1 MQPSDLG
8 TKHRSIA
15 NQQSS
20 KILAAGLGGSIL
32 LHFGLIAGISH
43 LWQSAVKIDDP
54 DPLEITLVE
63 PVNMPTLL
71 TPVVRSTAKS
81 TPPPKITP
89 VKPTVIKSISKSIS
103 PSTPNFT
110 LPLPKPIATKSS
122 RPKSKSQG
130 LQSVLNPKPLPKTS
144 SKPKPKTN
152 SIDRPPIPI
161 PIPTPAFNP
170 PFPSEPK
177 PVPPPQELAK
187 NIRSNVTPV
196 KPPAAKVSSNRSSQ
210 STPTPQPASTNLRPI
225 EPFIE
230 SSQDRQP
237 ERVDRFSTETP
248 EPKPSLSP
256 RESPQTSNT
265 SGKSIDRNPPIFPA
279 IESSPTGIKPP
290 KNPSDSPPNR
300 SKIGAESGG
309 NLTGNLATNLPPGN
323 TQTSGSSNSAPNGS
337 KMGEGSSGKPTGNS
351 VSSMPTGETAR
362 SDSGITKLECIK
374 YCEIPKLRDLQ
385 DTDGGK
391 DRLRIR
397 IVVDAKGVILDASI
411 AKSSGNSQLDAT
423 VLAGIKQMQL
433 APPGKEISG
442 IVKANILIRS
452 ANPSVILSIA

>member
-1 MQPSDLG
+1 MQPSDLS

-63 PVNMPTLL
+63 PVNIPIPLA
-71 TPVVRSTAKS
+71 PVVRSTAKL

-89 VKPTVIKSISKSIS
+89 VKSTAIKSIAKSIS

-110 LPLPKPIATKSS
+110 LPLPKPIDTKSS

-130 LQSVLNPKPLPKTS
+130 LQSVLTPIPLPKTS

-177 PVPPPQELAK
+177 PVPPPPDLAK
-187 NIRSNVTPV
+187 NVRSSVTSV
-196 KPPAAKVSSNRSSQ
+196 KPPAANLSNV
-210 STPTPQPASTNLRPI
+210 T
-225 EPFIE
+225 
-230 SSQDRQP
+230 
-237 ERVDRFSTETP
+237 
-248 EPKPSLSP
+248 
-256 RESPQTSNT
+256 
-265 SGKSIDRNPPIFPA
+265 
-279 IESSPTGIKPP
+279 
-290 KNPSDSPPNR
+290 PPNR
-300 SKIGAESGG
+300 SQIGAGSGG
-309 NLTGNLATNLPPGN
+309 NPIGNPAPNPPPGN
-323 TQTSGSSNSAPNGS
+323 PQISGSSTSP
-337 KMGEGSSGKPTGNS
+337 PTGSGGNPTPN
-351 VSSMPTGETAR
+351 MPPGDSAK

-385 DTDGGK
+385 DTDSGK

-397 IVVDAKGVILDASI
+397 IVINAKGVIVDASI
-411 AKSSGNSQLDAT
+411 AKSSGNPQLDAT
-423 VLAGIKQMQL
+423 VLAGIKQMQFT
-433 APPGKEISG
+433 PSGKEISG

-452 ANPSVILSIA
+452 ANSALILSIA